1 MPMLRSIWNGPF
13 FVGKLTQ
20 PVTVGDVMLKIL
32 EVLWRGLMALVG
44 LMLGTA
50 AVVAAYVYVIEP
62 EFFPP
67 AKDSVKVT
75 AIYAADFD
83 DPPPAIRTVTGGQ
96 ALPSMAEVENR
107 KCARDFPIRI
117 SIYNNGSKPI
127 TGVRYSLE
135 GYQPDYSS
143 NYVLGSDYVNSE
155 RIIPPGEGFSVC
167 QRVRTKN
174 QINPNQLTYKV
185 DVWSASFASE

>member
-1 MPMLRSIWNGPF
+1 MTIIRSIWNGPF
-13 FVGKLTQ
+13 FIGKLSQ
-20 PVTVGDVMLKIL
+20 PVSVGDVALKTL
-32 EVLWRGLMALVG
+32 EVLWRGMVAVIALIIAIG
-44 LMLGTA
+44 AA
-50 AVVAAYVYVIEP
+50 AVAYVYVIEP
-62 EFFPP
+62 VFFPA

-83 DPPPAIRTVTGGQ
+83 DPPPTVRTVTGGQ

-117 SIYNNGSKPI
+117 SIYNNGRKPI

-135 GYQPDYSS
+135 GYRRDYSS

-155 RIIPPGEGFSVC
+155 RIIPPGEGFSIC
-167 QRVRTKN
+167 QRVRTKS
-174 QINPNQLTYKV
+174 QINPAQLTYKV